1 MLLALALFKRKQD
14 CLFILICKV
23 WCNLPPFLSFWRCAW
38 PLTKYSIL
46 CPIKDFPLF
55 LVKESILFWAFNKSE
70 EHEFHKFII
79 WIIWIS
85 YMAHLV
91 GINFDLRMGVK
102 LLWPASHSS
111 AIHLFVYIDINR
123 TFIHWPFIDF
133 YSFRYKMGTH
143 NSNSARS
150 VWCFNP

>member
-38 PLTKYSIL
+38 TLTKYSIL
-46 CPIKDFPLF
+46 CPMQDFPLF
-55 LVKESILFWAFNKSE
+55 RVKESIFFWVFNKLE

-85 YMAHLV
+85 YDSLGRYQFWLEDGCQTFVACFSF
-91 GINFDLRMGVK
+91 IR
-102 LLWPASHSS
+102 
-111 AIHLFVYIDINR
+111 LFFYLDINR
-123 TFIHWPFIDF
+123 TFIHWPFIYF

-150 VWCFNP
+150 VWCLNP